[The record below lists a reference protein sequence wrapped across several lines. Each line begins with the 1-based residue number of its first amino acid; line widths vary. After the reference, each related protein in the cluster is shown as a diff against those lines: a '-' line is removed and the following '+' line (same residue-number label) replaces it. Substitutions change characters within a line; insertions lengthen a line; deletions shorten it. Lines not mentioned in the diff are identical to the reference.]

1 MTSRRVEV
9 IRGHVW
15 EFNRLELH
23 SSLVEVVF
31 KIWQNNRIAAT
42 LRDFCI

>member
-15 EFNRLELH
+15 EFNWLELH
-23 SSLVEVVF
+23 SSQEVVF

>member
-9 IRGHVW
+9 IRDHVW

-23 SSLVEVVF
+23 SSQEVVF

>member
-23 SSLVEVVF
+23 SSQDVVL

-42 LRDFCI
+42 LTDFCL

>member
-15 EFNRLELH
+15 ELNRLELH
-23 SSLVEVVF
+23 SSLEVVF